1 MPSFLLSKLKQAQPS
16 MRRRLFLY
24 MGALAALLL
33 AVLLVALLLLGQ
45 LKSPR
50 AETEKALTFQMGA
63 FRSDMAS
70 LWRNVSVMGI
80 HLSQDMTAII
90 EEQTSDFSSLNGDV
104 AAVGDLQEAMLEPL
118 CQYVRQTDCS
128 GAFIML
134 GASLS
139 SDPAVDSHAGLYVQ
153 RSNAEHTTSDLLLY
167 RGMADI
173 GRQHRVMPHRKW
185 AQEFCPA
192 DFPGLADQLE
202 AASAPIERACRTTEL
217 LTLPGTTE
225 QAILLTVPMIGADGT
240 VYGLC
245 GFSVNQ
251 TYFLAHHAQPTGIG
265 SLACVLSD
273 SAEGLDVQRGLLTYP
288 TGDFCFVPDELLEK
302 RSLRGG
308 LSAFVGTEL
317 SFVGIS
323 EPFTVAAGDEASPD
337 LTVLI
342 PKSDYDRALLK
353 SRLEAAGVLM
363 LLLFF
368 AVSCCLFYT
377 RRYLR
382 PILEDIDHVTVA
394 GGEKG
399 KPIFEELLPI
409 SEKMRSHE
417 EAVTA
422 LKAERQDAQDRAE
435 QLLGEKLGLEEQ
447 VEGMQGQL
455 DDSLAEI
462 RRLAHLGK
470 KELKPAD
477 YDKFL
482 KGYAKLSAKELE
494 ICEAL
499 VSGLSTRQCAEQIGC
514 ASSIVD
520 TYRKRVYEKAGI
532 HRVRQ
537 LQLCVALMRVEQ
549 QEQTITGGKWE
560 VPYRSISLSRRW
572 VWACSCWRRA
582 VSTVDFTWYSFIRS
596 SRMGLYLS

>member
-24 MGALAALLL
+24 MGALAVLLL
-33 AVLLVALLLLGQ
+33 AALFVALLLLGQ

-63 FRSDMAS
+63 FRSDMSS

-80 HLSQDMTAII
+80 HLSEDMTAII

-104 AAVGDLQEAMLEPL
+104 DAVGALQEAMLEPL

-128 GAFIML
+128 GAFILL

-139 SDPAVDSHAGLYVQ
+139 SDPAVDSKAGLYVQ
-153 RSNAEHTTSDLLLY
+153 RGNAEHTTGDLLLY

-173 GRQHRVMPHRKW
+173 GRRHKVMPHRKW
-185 AQEFCPA
+185 AQEF
-192 DFPGLADQLE
+192 DLSSFPGFAEHLE
-202 AASAPIERACRTTEL
+202 KASAPIEHSCRTTEFI
-217 LTLPGTTE
+217 TLPGTTE

-251 TYFLAHHAQPTGIG
+251 TYFLAHHTQPTGIG

-308 LSAFVGTEL
+308 LTAFVGSEL

-323 EPFTVAAGDEASPD
+323 EPFTVAVGDEAPHD

-342 PKSDYDRALLK
+342 SKAAYDRAMLK
-353 SRLEAAGVLM
+353 SVIEIAALLM

-382 PILEDIDHVTVA
+382 PILRDIERLKDES
-394 GGEKG
+394 GGTQMT
-399 KPIFEELLPI
+399 FDELQPVSARL
-409 SEKMRSHE
+409 RSHE
-417 EAVTA
+417 QTITVLET
-422 LKAERQDAQDRAE
+422 
-435 QLLGEKLGLEEQ
+435 EKLGLQGQ
-447 VEGMQGQL
+447 VEHMQSQVVDTQEQL

-462 RRLAHLGK
+462 RRLAYLGK
-470 KELKPAD
+470 KELDPAD
-477 YDKFL
+477 YQKFL
-482 KGYAKLSAKELE
+482 EGYAKLSSKELE
-494 ICEAL
+494 ICAAL
-499 VSGLSTRQCAEQIGC
+499 AKGLSARQCAEQTGNALSTI
-514 ASSIVD
+514 D
-520 TYRKRVYEKAGI
+520 TYRKRIYGKTNI

-537 LQLCVALMRVEQ
+537 LRLCYALMQLEQ
-549 QEQTITGGKWE
+549 AEQDK
-560 VPYRSISLSRRW
+560 
-572 VWACSCWRRA
+572 
-582 VSTVDFTWYSFIRS
+582 
-596 SRMGLYLS
+596 

>member
-1 MPSFLLSKLKQAQPS
+1 MPMPSFLLSKLKQAQPS

-24 MGALAALLL
+24 MGALAVLLL
-33 AVLLVALLLLGQ
+33 AALFVALLLLGQ
-45 LKSPR
+45 LKSPQ
-50 AETEKALTFQMGA
+50 AETEKALSFQMGA
-63 FRSDMAS
+63 FRSDMSS

-80 HLSQDMTAII
+80 HLSEDMTAII

-104 AAVGDLQEAMLEPL
+104 DAVGALQEAMLEPL

-128 GAFIML
+128 GAFILL

-139 SDPAVDSHAGLYVQ
+139 SDPAVDSKAGLYVQ
-153 RSNAEHTTSDLLLY
+153 RGNAEHTTGDLLLY

-173 GRQHRVMPHRKW
+173 GRRHKVMPHRKW
-185 AQEFCPA
+185 AQEF
-192 DFPGLADQLE
+192 DLSSFPGFAEHLE
-202 AASAPIERACRTTEL
+202 KASAPIERSCRTTEFI
-217 LTLPGTTE
+217 TLPGTTE

-251 TYFLAHHAQPTGIG
+251 TYFSAHHAQPSAVS

-273 SAEGLDVQRGLLTYP
+273 SAEGLDIQKGLLTYP
-288 TGDFCFVPDELLEK
+288 AGGFCFVPDQLLAEK
-302 RSLRGG
+302 SLRGG

-323 EPFTVAAGDEASPD
+323 EPFTVAAGDEAPHD

-377 RRYLR
+377 RHYLR
-382 PILEDIDHVTVA
+382 PILRDIERLKDES
-394 GGEKG
+394 GGTQMT
-399 KPIFEELLPI
+399 FDELQPVSARL
-409 SEKMRSHE
+409 RSHE
-417 EAVTA
+417 QTITVLET
-422 LKAERQDAQDRAE
+422 
-435 QLLGEKLGLEEQ
+435 EKLDLQGQ
-447 VEGMQGQL
+447 VEHMQSQVVDTQEQL

-462 RRLAHLGK
+462 RRLAYLGK
-470 KELKPAD
+470 KELDPAD
-477 YDKFL
+477 YQKFL
-482 KGYAKLSAKELE
+482 EGYAKLSSKELE
-494 ICEAL
+494 ICAAL
-499 VSGLSTRQCAEQIGC
+499 AKGLSARQCAEQTGNALSTI
-514 ASSIVD
+514 D
-520 TYRKRVYEKAGI
+520 TYRKRVYGKTNI

-537 LQLCVALMRVEQ
+537 LRLCYALMQLEQ
-549 QEQTITGGKWE
+549 AEQDK
-560 VPYRSISLSRRW
+560 
-572 VWACSCWRRA
+572 
-582 VSTVDFTWYSFIRS
+582 
-596 SRMGLYLS
+596 

>member
-1 MPSFLLSKLKQAQPS
+1 MPEFLLSKLKRAKPS
-16 MRRRLFLY
+16 MRRRLLLY

-33 AVLLVALLLLGQ
+33 FSLFAVLLLLGQ

-50 AETEKALTFQMGA
+50 EEMKKSLTFQMEA
-63 FRSDMAS
+63 FRSDVTS
-70 LWRNVSVMGI
+70 LWRNVSVMGV
-80 HLSQDMTAII
+80 HLSEDMTALI
-90 EEQTSDFSSLNGDV
+90 EERVKDFDALSGNADALEQ
-104 AAVGDLQEAMLEPL
+104 LEASMLGPL
-118 CQYVRQTDCS
+118 CQYVQQADCS
-128 GAFIML
+128 GGFVL
-134 GASLS
+134 LSVSLNP
-139 SDPAVDSHAGLYVQ
+139 DAAADSFSGLYVQ

-225 QAILLTVPMIGADGT
+225 QAILLSVPMVGADGR

-251 TYFLAHHAQPTGIG
+251 TYFSAHHAQPSAVS

-273 SAEGLDVQRGLLTYP
+273 AVEGLDIQKGLLTYP
-288 TGDFCFVPDELLEK
+288 AGGFCFVPDELLAEK
-302 RSLRGG
+302 SLRGG

-323 EPFTVAAGDEASPD
+323 EPFTVAAGDEAPHD

-382 PILEDIDHVTVA
+382 PILRDIERLKDES
-394 GGEKG
+394 GGTQMT
-399 KPIFEELLPI
+399 FDELQPVSARL
-409 SEKMRSHE
+409 RSHE
-417 EAVTA
+417 QTITVLET
-422 LKAERQDAQDRAE
+422 
-435 QLLGEKLGLEEQ
+435 EKLDLQGQ
-447 VEGMQGQL
+447 VEHMQSQVVDTQEQL

-462 RRLAHLGK
+462 RRLAYLGK
-470 KELKPAD
+470 KELDPAD
-477 YDKFL
+477 YQKFL
-482 KGYAKLSAKELE
+482 EGYAKLSSKELE
-494 ICEAL
+494 ICAAL
-499 VSGLSTRQCAEQIGC
+499 AKGLSARQCAEQTGNALSTI
-514 ASSIVD
+514 D
-520 TYRKRVYEKAGI
+520 TYRKRVYGKTNI

-537 LQLCVALMRVEQ
+537 LRLCYALMQLEQ
-549 QEQTITGGKWE
+549 AEQDK
-560 VPYRSISLSRRW
+560 
-572 VWACSCWRRA
+572 
-582 VSTVDFTWYSFIRS
+582 
-596 SRMGLYLS
+596 

>member
-1 MPSFLLSKLKQAQPS
+1 
-16 MRRRLFLY
+16 MRRRLLLY

-33 AVLLVALLLLGQ
+33 FSLFAVLLLLGQ

-50 AETEKALTFQMGA
+50 EEMKKSLTFQMEA
-63 FRSDMAS
+63 FRSDVTS
-70 LWRNVSVMGI
+70 LWRNVSVMGV
-80 HLSQDMTAII
+80 HLSEDMTALI
-90 EEQTSDFSSLNGDV
+90 EERVKDFDALSGSADALEQ
-104 AAVGDLQEAMLEPL
+104 LEASMLGPL
-118 CQYVRQTDCS
+118 CQYVQQADCS
-128 GAFIML
+128 GGFVL
-134 GASLS
+134 LSVSLNP
-139 SDPAVDSHAGLYVQ
+139 DAAADSFSGLYVQ

-225 QAILLTVPMIGADGT
+225 QAILLSGPMVGADGR

-251 TYFLAHHAQPTGIG
+251 TYFSAHHAQPSAVS

-273 SAEGLDVQRGLLTYP
+273 AAEGLDVQRGLLTYP

-308 LSAFVGTEL
+308 LTAFVGSEL

-323 EPFTVAAGDEASPD
+323 EPFTVAVGDEAPHD

-382 PILEDIDHVTVA
+382 PILRDIERLKDES
-394 GGEKG
+394 GGAQMT
-399 KPIFEELLPI
+399 FDELQPVSARL
-409 SEKMRSHE
+409 RSHE
-417 EAVTA
+417 QTITVLET
-422 LKAERQDAQDRAE
+422 
-435 QLLGEKLGLEEQ
+435 EKLDLQGQ
-447 VEGMQGQL
+447 VEHMQSQVVDTQEQL

-462 RRLAHLGK
+462 RRLAYLGK
-470 KELKPAD
+470 KELDPAD
-477 YDKFL
+477 YQKFL
-482 KGYAKLSAKELE
+482 EGYAKLSSKELE
-494 ICEAL
+494 ICAAL
-499 VSGLSTRQCAEQIGC
+499 AKGLSARQCAEQTGNALSTI
-514 ASSIVD
+514 D
-520 TYRKRVYEKAGI
+520 TYRKRVYEKTNI

-537 LQLCVALMRVEQ
+537 LRLCYALMQLEQ
-549 QEQTITGGKWE
+549 AEQDK
-560 VPYRSISLSRRW
+560 
-572 VWACSCWRRA
+572 
-582 VSTVDFTWYSFIRS
+582 
-596 SRMGLYLS
+596 

>member
-1 MPSFLLSKLKQAQPS
+1 MPEFLLSKLKRAKPS
-16 MRRRLFLY
+16 MRRRLLLY

-33 AVLLVALLLLGQ
+33 FSLFAVLLLLGQ

-50 AETEKALTFQMGA
+50 EEMKKSLTFQMEA
-63 FRSDMAS
+63 FRSDVTS
-70 LWRNVSVMGI
+70 LWRNVSVMGV
-80 HLSQDMTAII
+80 HLSEDMTALI
-90 EEQTSDFSSLNGDV
+90 EERVKDFDALSGSADALEQ
-104 AAVGDLQEAMLEPL
+104 LEASMLGPL
-118 CQYVRQTDCS
+118 CQYVQQADCS
-128 GAFIML
+128 GGFVL
-134 GASLS
+134 LSVSLNP
-139 SDPAVDSHAGLYVQ
+139 DTAADSFSGLYVQ

-225 QAILLTVPMIGADGT
+225 QAILLSVPMVGADGR

-251 TYFLAHHAQPTGIG
+251 TYFSAHHAQPSAVS

-273 SAEGLDVQRGLLTYP
+273 AAEGLDIQKGLLTYP
-288 TGDFCFVPDELLEK
+288 AGGFCFVPDELLAEK
-302 RSLRGG
+302 SLRGG

-323 EPFTVAAGDEASPD
+323 EPFTVAAGDEAPHD

-382 PILEDIDHVTVA
+382 PILRDIERLKDES
-394 GGEKG
+394 GGTQMT
-399 KPIFEELLPI
+399 FDELQPVSARL
-409 SEKMRSHE
+409 RSHE
-417 EAVTA
+417 QTITVLET
-422 LKAERQDAQDRAE
+422 
-435 QLLGEKLGLEEQ
+435 EKLDLQGQ
-447 VEGMQGQL
+447 VEHMQSQVVDTQEQL

-462 RRLAHLGK
+462 RRLAYLGK
-470 KELKPAD
+470 KELDPAD
-477 YDKFL
+477 YQKFL
-482 KGYAKLSAKELE
+482 EGYAKLSSKELE
-494 ICEAL
+494 ICAAL
-499 VSGLSTRQCAEQIGC
+499 AKGLSARQCAEQTGSALSTI
-514 ASSIVD
+514 D
-520 TYRKRVYEKAGI
+520 TYRKRVYGKTNI

-537 LQLCVALMRVEQ
+537 LRLCYAAHAAGA
-549 QEQTITGGKWE
+549 GG
-560 VPYRSISLSRRW
+560 
-572 VWACSCWRRA
+572 A
-582 VSTVDFTWYSFIRS
+582 
-596 SRMGLYLS
+596 G

>member
-1 MPSFLLSKLKQAQPS
+1 MPEFLLSKLKRAKPS

-24 MGALAALLL
+24 MGALALLLL
-33 AVLLVALLLLGQ
+33 AVLFVALLLLGQ

-63 FRSDMAS
+63 FRSDVTS
-70 LWRNVSVMGI
+70 LWRNVSVMGV
-80 HLSQDMTAII
+80 HLSEDMTALI
-90 EEQTSDFSSLNGDV
+90 EERVKDFDALSGSADALEQ
-104 AAVGDLQEAMLEPL
+104 LEASMLGPL
-118 CQYVRQTDCS
+118 CQYVQQADCS
-128 GAFIML
+128 GGFVL
-134 GASLS
+134 LSVSLNP
-139 SDPAVDSHAGLYVQ
+139 DAAADSFSGLYVQ

-185 AQEFCPA
+185 AQEF
-192 DFPGLADQLE
+192 DLSSFPGFAEHLE
-202 AASAPIERACRTTEL
+202 KASAPIERSCRTTEFI
-217 LTLPGTTE
+217 TLPGTTE

-273 SAEGLDVQRGLLTYP
+273 SAKGLDVPRGLLTYP

-308 LSAFVGTEL
+308 LTAFVGSEL

-323 EPFTVAAGDEASPD
+323 EPFTVAVGDEAPHD

-342 PKSDYDRALLK
+342 SKAAYDRAMLESVIEIAALLT
-353 SRLEAAGVLM
+353 
-363 LLLFF
+363 LLVFS
-368 AVSCCLFYT
+368 AVGCCLFYT

-435 QLLGEKLGLEEQ
+435 QLLGENLGLQEQ

-514 ASSIVD
+514 ASSTVD
-520 TYRKRVYEKAGI
+520 TYRKRVYEKTGI

-537 LQLCVALMRVEQ
+537 LQLCVALMRMEQ
-549 QEQTITGGKWE
+549 QESETQKE
-560 VPYRSISLSRRW
+560 
-572 VWACSCWRRA
+572 
-582 VSTVDFTWYSFIRS
+582 
-596 SRMGLYLS
+596 

>member
-1 MPSFLLSKLKQAQPS
+1 MPEFLLSKLKRAKPS
-16 MRRRLFLY
+16 MRRRLLLY

-33 AVLLVALLLLGQ
+33 FSLFAVLLLLGQ

-50 AETEKALTFQMGA
+50 EEMKKSLTFQMEA
-63 FRSDMAS
+63 FRSDVTS
-70 LWRNVSVMGI
+70 LWRNVSVMGV
-80 HLSQDMTAII
+80 HLSEDMTALI
-90 EEQTSDFSSLNGDV
+90 EERVKDFDALSGSADALEQ
-104 AAVGDLQEAMLEPL
+104 LEASMLGPL
-118 CQYVRQTDCS
+118 CQYVQQADCS
-128 GAFIML
+128 GGFVL
-134 GASLS
+134 LSVSLNP
-139 SDPAVDSHAGLYVQ
+139 DAAADSFSGLYVQ

-225 QAILLTVPMIGADGT
+225 QAILLSVPMVGADGR

-251 TYFLAHHAQPTGIG
+251 TYFSAHHAQPSAVS

-273 SAEGLDVQRGLLTYP
+273 AAEGLDIQKGLLTYP
-288 TGDFCFVPDELLEK
+288 AGGFCFVPDELLAEK
-302 RSLRGG
+302 SLRGG

-323 EPFTVAAGDEASPD
+323 EPFTVAAGDEAPHD

-382 PILEDIDHVTVA
+382 PILRDIERLKDES
-394 GGEKG
+394 GGTQMT
-399 KPIFEELLPI
+399 FDELQPVSARL
-409 SEKMRSHE
+409 RSHE
-417 EAVTA
+417 QTITVLET
-422 LKAERQDAQDRAE
+422 
-435 QLLGEKLGLEEQ
+435 EKLDLQGQ
-447 VEGMQGQL
+447 VEHMQSQVVDTQEQL
-455 DDSLAEI
+455 DDSLAEL
-462 RRLAHLGK
+462 RRLAYLGK
-470 KELKPAD
+470 KELDPAD
-477 YDKFL
+477 YQKFL
-482 KGYAKLSAKELE
+482 EGYAKLSSKELE
-494 ICEAL
+494 ICAAL
-499 VSGLSTRQCAEQIGC
+499 AKGLSARQCAEQTGNALSTI
-514 ASSIVD
+514 D
-520 TYRKRVYEKAGI
+520 TYRKRVYGKTNI

-537 LQLCVALMRVEQ
+537 LRLCYALMQLEQ
-549 QEQTITGGKWE
+549 AEQDK
-560 VPYRSISLSRRW
+560 
-572 VWACSCWRRA
+572 
-582 VSTVDFTWYSFIRS
+582 
-596 SRMGLYLS
+596 

>member
-1 MPSFLLSKLKQAQPS
+1 MPDFLLSKLKRAKPS
-16 MRRRLFLY
+16 MRRRLLLY

-33 AVLLVALLLLGQ
+33 FSLFAVLLLLGQ

-50 AETEKALTFQMGA
+50 EEMKKTLTFQMEA
-63 FRSDMAS
+63 FRSDVTS
-70 LWRNVSVMGI
+70 LWRNVSVMGV
-80 HLSQDMTAII
+80 HLSEDMTALI
-90 EEQTSDFSSLNGDV
+90 EERVKDFDALSGSADALEQ
-104 AAVGDLQEAMLEPL
+104 LEASMLGPL
-118 CQYVRQTDCS
+118 CQYVQQADCS
-128 GAFIML
+128 GGFVL
-134 GASLS
+134 LSVSLNP
-139 SDPAVDSHAGLYVQ
+139 DAAADSFSGLYVQ

-225 QAILLTVPMIGADGT
+225 QAILLSVPMVGADGR

-251 TYFLAHHAQPTGIG
+251 TYFSAHHAQPSAVS

-273 SAEGLDVQRGLLTYP
+273 AAEGLDIQKGLLTYP
-288 TGDFCFVPDELLEK
+288 AGGFCFVPDELLAEK
-302 RSLRGG
+302 SLRGG

-323 EPFTVAAGDEASPD
+323 EPFTVAAGDEVPHD

-342 PKSDYDRALLK
+342 SKAAYDRAMLK
-353 SRLEAAGVLM
+353 SVIEIAA
-363 LLLFF
+363 LLTLLVFF
-368 AVSCCLFYT
+368 AVGCCLFYT

-399 KPIFEELLPI
+399 KPIFEDLLPI

-417 EAVTA
+417 ETVTA

-447 VEGMQGQL
+447 VGGMQGQL

-462 RRLAHLGK
+462 RRLAYLGK
-470 KELKPAD
+470 KELDPAD
-477 YDKFL
+477 YQKFL
-482 KGYAKLSAKELE
+482 EGYAKLSSKELE
-494 ICEAL
+494 ICAAL
-499 VSGLSTRQCAEQIGC
+499 AKGLSARQCAEQTGNALSTI
-514 ASSIVD
+514 D
-520 TYRKRVYEKAGI
+520 TYRKRVYGKTNI

-537 LQLCVALMRVEQ
+537 LRLCYALMQLEQ
-549 QEQTITGGKWE
+549 AEQDK
-560 VPYRSISLSRRW
+560 
-572 VWACSCWRRA
+572 
-582 VSTVDFTWYSFIRS
+582 
-596 SRMGLYLS
+596 

>member
-1 MPSFLLSKLKQAQPS
+1 MPEFLLSKLKRAKPS
-16 MRRRLFLY
+16 MRRRLLLY

-33 AVLLVALLLLGQ
+33 FSLFAVLLLLGQ

-50 AETEKALTFQMGA
+50 EEMKKSLTFQMEA
-63 FRSDMAS
+63 FRSDVTS
-70 LWRNVSVMGI
+70 LWRNVSVMGV
-80 HLSQDMTAII
+80 HLSEDMTALI
-90 EEQTSDFSSLNGDV
+90 EERVKDFDALSGSADALEQ
-104 AAVGDLQEAMLEPL
+104 LEASMLGPL
-118 CQYVRQTDCS
+118 CQYVQQADCS
-128 GAFIML
+128 GGFVL
-134 GASLS
+134 LSVSLNP
-139 SDPAVDSHAGLYVQ
+139 DAAADSFSGLYVQ

-225 QAILLTVPMIGADGT
+225 QAILLSVPMVGADGR

-251 TYFLAHHAQPTGIG
+251 TYFSAHHAQPSAVS

-273 SAEGLDVQRGLLTYP
+273 AAEGLDIQKGLLTYP
-288 TGDFCFVPDELLEK
+288 AGGFCFVPDELLAEK
-302 RSLRGG
+302 SLRGG

-323 EPFTVAAGDEASPD
+323 EPFTVAAGDEAPHD

-382 PILEDIDHVTVA
+382 PILRDIERLKDES
-394 GGEKG
+394 GGTQMT
-399 KPIFEELLPI
+399 FDELQPVSARL
-409 SEKMRSHE
+409 RSHE
-417 EAVTA
+417 QTITVLET
-422 LKAERQDAQDRAE
+422 
-435 QLLGEKLGLEEQ
+435 EKLDLQGQ
-447 VEGMQGQL
+447 VEHMQSQVVDTQEQL

-462 RRLAHLGK
+462 RRLAYLGK
-470 KELKPAD
+470 KELDPAD
-477 YDKFL
+477 YQKFL
-482 KGYAKLSAKELE
+482 EGYAKLSSKELE
-494 ICEAL
+494 ICAAL
-499 VSGLSTRQCAEQIGC
+499 TKGLSARQCAEQTGNALSTI
-514 ASSIVD
+514 D
-520 TYRKRVYEKAGI
+520 TYRKRVYGKTNI

-537 LQLCVALMRVEQ
+537 LRLCYALMQLEQ
-549 QEQTITGGKWE
+549 AEQDK
-560 VPYRSISLSRRW
+560 
-572 VWACSCWRRA
+572 
-582 VSTVDFTWYSFIRS
+582 
-596 SRMGLYLS
+596 

>member
-1 MPSFLLSKLKQAQPS
+1 MPEFLLSKLKRAKPS
-16 MRRRLFLY
+16 MRRRLLLY

-33 AVLLVALLLLGQ
+33 FSLFAVLLLLGQ

-50 AETEKALTFQMGA
+50 EEMKKSLTFQMEA
-63 FRSDMAS
+63 FRSDVTS
-70 LWRNVSVMGI
+70 LWRNVSVMGV
-80 HLSQDMTAII
+80 HLSEDMTALI
-90 EEQTSDFSSLNGDV
+90 EERVKDFDALSGSADALEQ
-104 AAVGDLQEAMLEPL
+104 LEASMLGSL
-118 CQYVRQTDCS
+118 CQYVQQADCS
-128 GAFIML
+128 GGFVL
-134 GASLS
+134 LSVSLNP
-139 SDPAVDSHAGLYVQ
+139 DAAADSFSGLYVQ

-225 QAILLTVPMIGADGT
+225 QAILLSVPMVGADGR

-251 TYFLAHHAQPTGIG
+251 TYFSAHHAQPSAVS

-273 SAEGLDVQRGLLTYP
+273 AAEGLDIQKGLLTYP
-288 TGDFCFVPDELLEK
+288 AGGFCFVPDELLAEK
-302 RSLRGG
+302 SLRGG

-317 SFVGIS
+317 SFAGIS
-323 EPFTVAAGDEASPD
+323 EPFTVAAGDEAPHD

-353 SRLEAAGVLM
+353 SRLEAAGALM

-382 PILEDIDHVTVA
+382 PILRDIERLKDES
-394 GGEKG
+394 GGTQMT
-399 KPIFEELLPI
+399 FDELQPVSARL
-409 SEKMRSHE
+409 RSHE
-417 EAVTA
+417 QTITVLET
-422 LKAERQDAQDRAE
+422 
-435 QLLGEKLGLEEQ
+435 EKLDLQGQ
-447 VEGMQGQL
+447 VEHMQSQVVDTQEQL
-455 DDSLAEI
+455 DDSRAEI
-462 RRLAHLGK
+462 RRLAYLGK
-470 KELKPAD
+470 KELDPAD
-477 YDKFL
+477 YQKFL
-482 KGYAKLSAKELE
+482 EGYAKLSSKELE
-494 ICEAL
+494 ICAAL
-499 VSGLSTRQCAEQIGC
+499 AKGLSARQCAEQTGNALSTI
-514 ASSIVD
+514 D
-520 TYRKRVYEKAGI
+520 TYRKRVYGKMNI

-537 LQLCVALMRVEQ
+537 LRLCYALMQLEQ
-549 QEQTITGGKWE
+549 AEQDK
-560 VPYRSISLSRRW
+560 
-572 VWACSCWRRA
+572 
-582 VSTVDFTWYSFIRS
+582 
-596 SRMGLYLS
+596 

>member
-1 MPSFLLSKLKQAQPS
+1 MPEFLLSKLKRAKPS
-16 MRRRLFLY
+16 MRRRLLLY

-33 AVLLVALLLLGQ
+33 FSLFAVLLLLGQ

-50 AETEKALTFQMGA
+50 EEMKKSLTFQMEA
-63 FRSDMAS
+63 FRSDMTS
-70 LWRNVSVMGI
+70 LWRNVSVMGV
-80 HLSQDMTAII
+80 HLSEDMTALI
-90 EEQTSDFSSLNGDV
+90 EERVKDFDALSGSADALEQ
-104 AAVGDLQEAMLEPL
+104 LEASMLGSL
-118 CQYVRQTDCS
+118 CQYVQQADCS
-128 GAFIML
+128 GGFVL
-134 GASLS
+134 LSVSLNP
-139 SDPAVDSHAGLYVQ
+139 DAAADSFSGLYVQ

-225 QAILLTVPMIGADGT
+225 QAILLSVPMVGADGR

-251 TYFLAHHAQPTGIG
+251 TYFSAHHAQPSAVS

-273 SAEGLDVQRGLLTYP
+273 AAEGLDIQKGLLTYP
-288 TGDFCFVPDELLEK
+288 AGGFCFVPDELLAEK
-302 RSLRGG
+302 SLRGG

-323 EPFTVAAGDEASPD
+323 EPFTVAAGDEAPHD

-382 PILEDIDHVTVA
+382 PILRDIERLKDES
-394 GGEKG
+394 GGTQMT
-399 KPIFEELLPI
+399 FDELQPVSARL
-409 SEKMRSHE
+409 RSHE
-417 EAVTA
+417 QTITVLET
-422 LKAERQDAQDRAE
+422 
-435 QLLGEKLGLEEQ
+435 EKLDLQGQ
-447 VEGMQGQL
+447 VEHMQSQVVDTQEQL

-462 RRLAHLGK
+462 RRLAYLGK
-470 KELKPAD
+470 KELDPAD
-477 YDKFL
+477 YQKFL
-482 KGYAKLSAKELE
+482 EGYAKLSSKELE
-494 ICEAL
+494 ICAAL
-499 VSGLSTRQCAEQIGC
+499 AKGLSARQCAEQTGSALSTI
-514 ASSIVD
+514 D
-520 TYRKRVYEKAGI
+520 TYRKRVYGKTNI

-537 LQLCVALMRVEQ
+537 LRLCYALMQLEQ
-549 QEQTITGGKWE
+549 AEQDK
-560 VPYRSISLSRRW
+560 
-572 VWACSCWRRA
+572 
-582 VSTVDFTWYSFIRS
+582 
-596 SRMGLYLS
+596 

>member
-1 MPSFLLSKLKQAQPS
+1 MPEFLLSKLKRAKPS
-16 MRRRLFLY
+16 MRRRLLLY

-33 AVLLVALLLLGQ
+33 FSLFAVLLLLGQ

-50 AETEKALTFQMGA
+50 EEMKKSLTFQMEA
-63 FRSDMAS
+63 FRSDVTS
-70 LWRNVSVMGI
+70 LWRNVSVMGV
-80 HLSQDMTAII
+80 HLSEDMTVLI
-90 EEQTSDFSSLNGDV
+90 EERVKDFDALSGSADALEQ
-104 AAVGDLQEAMLEPL
+104 LEASMLGSL
-118 CQYVRQTDCS
+118 CQYVQQADCS
-128 GAFIML
+128 GGFVL
-134 GASLS
+134 LSVSLNP
-139 SDPAVDSHAGLYVQ
+139 DAAADSFSGLYVQ

-225 QAILLTVPMIGADGT
+225 QAILLSVPMVGADGR

-251 TYFLAHHAQPTGIG
+251 TYFSAHHAQPSAVS

-273 SAEGLDVQRGLLTYP
+273 AAEGLDIQKGLLTYP
-288 TGDFCFVPDELLEK
+288 AGGFCFVPDELLAEK
-302 RSLRGG
+302 SLRGG

-323 EPFTVAAGDEASPD
+323 EPFTVAAGDEAPHD

-382 PILEDIDHVTVA
+382 PILRDIERLKDES
-394 GGEKG
+394 GGAQMT
-399 KPIFEELLPI
+399 FDELQPVSARL
-409 SEKMRSHE
+409 RSHE
-417 EAVTA
+417 QTITVLET
-422 LKAERQDAQDRAE
+422 
-435 QLLGEKLGLEEQ
+435 EKLDLQGQ
-447 VEGMQGQL
+447 VEHMQSQVVDTQEQL

-462 RRLAHLGK
+462 RRLAYLGK
-470 KELKPAD
+470 KELDPAD
-477 YDKFL
+477 YQKFL
-482 KGYAKLSAKELE
+482 EGYAKLSSKELE
-494 ICEAL
+494 ICAAL
-499 VSGLSTRQCAEQIGC
+499 AKGLSARQCAEQTGNALSTI
-514 ASSIVD
+514 D
-520 TYRKRVYEKAGI
+520 TYRKRVYGKTGI

-537 LQLCVALMRVEQ
+537 LQLCVALMQLEQ
-549 QEQTITGGKWE
+549 AEQGK
-560 VPYRSISLSRRW
+560 
-572 VWACSCWRRA
+572 
-582 VSTVDFTWYSFIRS
+582 
-596 SRMGLYLS
+596 

>member
-1 MPSFLLSKLKQAQPS
+1 MPEFLLSKLKRAKPS
-16 MRRRLFLY
+16 MRRRLLLY

-33 AVLLVALLLLGQ
+33 FSLFAVLLLLGQ

-50 AETEKALTFQMGA
+50 EEMKKSLTFQMDA
-63 FRSDMAS
+63 FRSDVTS
-70 LWRNVSVMGI
+70 LGRNVSVMGV
-80 HLSQDMTAII
+80 HLSEDMTALI
-90 EEQTSDFSSLNGDV
+90 EERVKDFDALSGSADALEQ
-104 AAVGDLQEAMLEPL
+104 LEASMLGPL
-118 CQYVRQTDCS
+118 CQYVQQADCS
-128 GAFIML
+128 GGFVL
-134 GASLS
+134 LSVSLN
-139 SDPAVDSHAGLYVQ
+139 PNAEADSFSGLYVQ

-225 QAILLTVPMIGADGT
+225 QAILLSVPMVGADGR

-251 TYFLAHHAQPTGIG
+251 TYFSAHHAQPSAVS

-273 SAEGLDVQRGLLTYP
+273 AAEGLDIQKGLLTYP
-288 TGDFCFVPDELLEK
+288 AGGFCFVPDELLAEK
-302 RSLRGG
+302 SLRGG

-323 EPFTVAAGDEASPD
+323 EPFTVAAGDEAPHD

-382 PILEDIDHVTVA
+382 PILRDIERLKDES
-394 GGEKG
+394 GGTQMT
-399 KPIFEELLPI
+399 FDELQPVSARL
-409 SEKMRSHE
+409 RSHE
-417 EAVTA
+417 QTITVLET
-422 LKAERQDAQDRAE
+422 
-435 QLLGEKLGLEEQ
+435 EKLDLQGQ
-447 VEGMQGQL
+447 VDHMQSQVVDTQEQL

-462 RRLAHLGK
+462 RRLAYLGK
-470 KELKPAD
+470 KELDPAD
-477 YDKFL
+477 YQKFL
-482 KGYAKLSAKELE
+482 EGYAKLSSKELE
-494 ICEAL
+494 ICAAL
-499 VSGLSTRQCAEQIGC
+499 AKGLSARQCAEQTSNALSTI
-514 ASSIVD
+514 D
-520 TYRKRVYEKAGI
+520 TYRKRVYGKTNI

-537 LQLCVALMRVEQ
+537 LRLCYALMQLEQ
-549 QEQTITGGKWE
+549 AEQDK
-560 VPYRSISLSRRW
+560 
-572 VWACSCWRRA
+572 
-582 VSTVDFTWYSFIRS
+582 
-596 SRMGLYLS
+596 

>member
-1 MPSFLLSKLKQAQPS
+1 MPEFLLSKLKRAKPS
-16 MRRRLFLY
+16 MRRRLLLY

-33 AVLLVALLLLGQ
+33 FSLFAVLLLLGQ

-50 AETEKALTFQMGA
+50 EEMKKSLTFQMEA
-63 FRSDMAS
+63 FRSDVTS
-70 LWRNVSVMGI
+70 LWRNVSVMGV
-80 HLSQDMTAII
+80 HLSEDMTALI
-90 EEQTSDFSSLNGDV
+90 EERVKDFDALSGSADALEQ
-104 AAVGDLQEAMLEPL
+104 LEASMLGPL
-118 CQYVRQTDCS
+118 CQHVQQADCS
-128 GAFIML
+128 GGFVL
-134 GASLS
+134 LSVSLNP
-139 SDPAVDSHAGLYVQ
+139 DAAADSFSGLYVQ

-167 RGMADI
+167 RGMTDI

-225 QAILLTVPMIGADGT
+225 QAILLSGPMVGADGR

-251 TYFLAHHAQPTGIG
+251 TYFSAHHAQPSAVS

-273 SAEGLDVQRGLLTYP
+273 AAEGLDVQRGLLTYP

-308 LSAFVGTEL
+308 LTAFVGSEL

-323 EPFTVAAGDEASPD
+323 EPFTVAVGDEAPHD

-342 PKSDYDRALLK
+342 SKAAYDRAMLK
-353 SRLEAAGVLM
+353 SVMEDAGVLM

-382 PILEDIDHVTVA
+382 PILRDIERLKDES
-394 GGEKG
+394 GGAQMT
-399 KPIFEELLPI
+399 FDELQPVSARL
-409 SEKMRSHE
+409 RSHE
-417 EAVTA
+417 QTITVLET
-422 LKAERQDAQDRAE
+422 
-435 QLLGEKLGLEEQ
+435 EKLDLQGQ
-447 VEGMQGQL
+447 VEHMQSQVVDTQEQL

-462 RRLAHLGK
+462 RRLAYLGK
-470 KELKPAD
+470 KELDPAD
-477 YDKFL
+477 YQKFL
-482 KGYAKLSAKELE
+482 EGYAKLSSKELE
-494 ICEAL
+494 ICAAL
-499 VSGLSTRQCAEQIGC
+499 AKGLSARQCAEQTGNALSTI
-514 ASSIVD
+514 D
-520 TYRKRVYEKAGI
+520 TYRKRVYEKTNI

-537 LQLCVALMRVEQ
+537 LRLCYALMQLEQ
-549 QEQTITGGKWE
+549 AEQDK
-560 VPYRSISLSRRW
+560 
-572 VWACSCWRRA
+572 
-582 VSTVDFTWYSFIRS
+582 
-596 SRMGLYLS
+596 

>member
-1 MPSFLLSKLKQAQPS
+1 MQVSSYLKNARRS
-16 MRRRLFLY
+16 MRHKLIGY
-24 MGALAALLL
+24 MIVL
-33 AVLLVALLLLGQ
+33 AVLLVAALYAGLTLFGRLS
-45 LKSPR
+45 SPK
-50 AETEKALTFQMGA
+50 AEIKKTLDLQMEVFQN
-63 FRSDMAS
+63 DMES
-70 LWRNVSVMGI
+70 LWHNVSVMSI
-80 HLSQDMTAII
+80 LLSEDMTALLEDTLVQQGLSF
-90 EEQTSDFSSLNGDV
+90 EELDGNVEATK
-104 AAVGDLQEAMLEPL
+104 AVEDAMLEPL
-118 CQYVRQTDCS
+118 SQYVRQADCS
-128 GAFIML
+128 GGFVVL
-134 GASLS
+134 ES
-139 SDPAVDSHAGLYVQ
+139 SMSDGDTADARSGLYVQ
-153 RSNAEHTTSDLLLY
+153 RANAGRVTNNLLLF
-167 RGMADI
+167 RGIASV
-173 GRQHRVMPHRKW
+173 GKAHNVMPHRKW
-185 AQEFCPA
+185 AQEF
-192 DFPGLADQLE
+192 DLSSFPGFAEHLE
-202 AASAPIERACRTTEL
+202 KASAPIERSCRTTEFI
-217 LTLPGTTE
+217 TLPGTTE

-251 TYFLAHHAQPTGIG
+251 TYFLAHHTQPTGIG

-308 LSAFVGTEL
+308 LTAFVGSEL

-323 EPFTVAAGDEASPD
+323 EPFTVAVGDEAPHD

-342 PKSDYDRALLK
+342 SKAAYDRAMLK
-353 SRLEAAGVLM
+353 SVIEIAA
-363 LLLFF
+363 LLTLLVFF
-368 AVSCCLFYT
+368 AVGCCLFYT

-417 EAVTA
+417 EAVTV
-422 LKAERQDAQDRAE
+422 LTAERQDAQDRAE
-435 QLLGEKLGLEEQ
+435 QLLGENLGLQEQ

-477 YDKFL
+477 YEKFL
-482 KGYAKLSAKELE
+482 KGYAKLSTKELE

-514 ASSIVD
+514 ASSTVD
-520 TYRKRVYEKAGI
+520 TYRKRVYEKTGI

-537 LQLCVALMRVEQ
+537 LQLCVALMRMEQ
-549 QEQTITGGKWE
+549 QESETQKE
-560 VPYRSISLSRRW
+560 S
-572 VWACSCWRRA
+572 
-582 VSTVDFTWYSFIRS
+582 
-596 SRMGLYLS
+596 

>member
-50 AETEKALTFQMGA
+50 AETEKALSFQMGA
-63 FRSDMAS
+63 FRSDMSS

-80 HLSQDMTAII
+80 HLSEDMTALI
-90 EEQTSDFSSLNGDV
+90 EEQTSDFSSLNGDA
-104 AAVGDLQEAMLEPL
+104 AAVGALQEAMLEPL

-128 GAFIML
+128 GAFILL

-153 RSNAEHTTSDLLLY
+153 RGNAERTTGDLLLY

-173 GRQHRVMPHRKW
+173 GRRHKVMPHRKW
-185 AQEFCPA
+185 AQEF
-192 DFPGLADQLE
+192 DLSSFPGFAEHLE
-202 AASAPIERACRTTEL
+202 KASAPIERSCRTTEFI
-217 LTLPGTTE
+217 TLPGTTE

-302 RSLRGG
+302 KSLRGG
-308 LSAFVGTEL
+308 LTAFVGSEL

-323 EPFTVAAGDEASPD
+323 EPFTVAVGDEAPHD

-342 PKSDYDRALLK
+342 SKSAYDRAMLK
-353 SRLEAAGVLM
+353 SVIEIAA
-363 LLLFF
+363 LLTLLVFF
-368 AVSCCLFYT
+368 AVGCCLFYT
-377 RRYLR
+377 RRYFR

-435 QLLGEKLGLEEQ
+435 QLLGENLGLQEQ

-482 KGYAKLSAKELE
+482 KGYAKLSTKELE

-514 ASSIVD
+514 ASSTVD
-520 TYRKRVYEKAGI
+520 TYRKRVYEKTGI

-537 LQLCVALMRVEQ
+537 LQLCVALMRMEQ
-549 QEQTITGGKWE
+549 QESETQKE
-560 VPYRSISLSRRW
+560 S
-572 VWACSCWRRA
+572 
-582 VSTVDFTWYSFIRS
+582 
-596 SRMGLYLS
+596 

>member
-1 MPSFLLSKLKQAQPS
+1 MPEFLLSKLKRAKPS
-16 MRRRLFLY
+16 MRRRLLLY

-33 AVLLVALLLLGQ
+33 FSLFAVLLLLGQ

-50 AETEKALTFQMGA
+50 EEMKKSLTFQMEA
-63 FRSDMAS
+63 FRSDVTS
-70 LWRNVSVMGI
+70 LWRNVSVMGV
-80 HLSQDMTAII
+80 HLLEDMTALI
-90 EEQTSDFSSLNGDV
+90 EERVKDFDALSGSADALEQ
-104 AAVGDLQEAMLEPL
+104 LEASMLGPL
-118 CQYVRQTDCS
+118 CQYVQQADCS
-128 GAFIML
+128 GGFVL
-134 GASLS
+134 LSVSLNP
-139 SDPAVDSHAGLYVQ
+139 DAAADSFSGLYVQ

-225 QAILLTVPMIGADGT
+225 QAILLSVPMVGADGR

-251 TYFLAHHAQPTGIG
+251 TYFSAHHAQPSAVS

-273 SAEGLDVQRGLLTYP
+273 AAEGLDIQKGLLTYP
-288 TGDFCFVPDELLEK
+288 AGGFCFVPDELLAEK
-302 RSLRGG
+302 SLRGG

-323 EPFTVAAGDEASPD
+323 EPFTVAAGDEAPHD

-353 SRLEAAGVLM
+353 SRLEATGVLM

-382 PILEDIDHVTVA
+382 PILRDIERLKDES
-394 GGEKG
+394 GGTQMT
-399 KPIFEELLPI
+399 FDELQPVSARL
-409 SEKMRSHE
+409 RSHE
-417 EAVTA
+417 QTITVLET
-422 LKAERQDAQDRAE
+422 
-435 QLLGEKLGLEEQ
+435 EKLDLQGQ
-447 VEGMQGQL
+447 VEHMQSQVVDTQEQL

-462 RRLAHLGK
+462 RRLAYLGK
-470 KELKPAD
+470 KELDPAD
-477 YDKFL
+477 YQKFL
-482 KGYAKLSAKELE
+482 EGYAKLSSKELE
-494 ICEAL
+494 ICAAL
-499 VSGLSTRQCAEQIGC
+499 AKGLSARQCAEQTGNALSTI
-514 ASSIVD
+514 D
-520 TYRKRVYEKAGI
+520 TYRKRVYGKTNI

-537 LQLCVALMRVEQ
+537 LRLCYALMQLEQ
-549 QEQTITGGKWE
+549 AEQDK
-560 VPYRSISLSRRW
+560 
-572 VWACSCWRRA
+572 
-582 VSTVDFTWYSFIRS
+582 
-596 SRMGLYLS
+596 

>member
-104 AAVGDLQEAMLEPL
+104 AAVGDLQETMLEPL

-382 PILEDIDHVTVA
+382 PILRDIERLKDES
-394 GGEKG
+394 GGTQMT
-399 KPIFEELLPI
+399 FDELQPVSARL
-409 SEKMRSHE
+409 RSHE
-417 EAVTA
+417 QTITVLET
-422 LKAERQDAQDRAE
+422 
-435 QLLGEKLGLEEQ
+435 EKLDLQGQ
-447 VEGMQGQL
+447 VEHMQSQVVDTQEQL

-462 RRLAHLGK
+462 RRLAYLGK
-470 KELKPAD
+470 KDLDPAD
-477 YDKFL
+477 YQKFL
-482 KGYAKLSAKELE
+482 EGYAKLSSKELE
-494 ICEAL
+494 ICAAL
-499 VSGLSTRQCAEQIGC
+499 AKGLSARQCAEQTGNALSTI
-514 ASSIVD
+514 D
-520 TYRKRVYEKAGI
+520 TYRKRVYGKTNI

-537 LQLCVALMRVEQ
+537 LRLCYALMQLEQ
-549 QEQTITGGKWE
+549 AEQDK
-560 VPYRSISLSRRW
+560 
-572 VWACSCWRRA
+572 
-582 VSTVDFTWYSFIRS
+582 
-596 SRMGLYLS
+596 

>member
-1 MPSFLLSKLKQAQPS
+1 MPEFLLSKLKRAKPS
-16 MRRRLFLY
+16 MRRRLLLY

-33 AVLLVALLLLGQ
+33 FSLFAVLLLLGQ

-50 AETEKALTFQMGA
+50 EEMKKSLTFQMEA
-63 FRSDMAS
+63 FRSDVTS
-70 LWRNVSVMGI
+70 LWRNVSVMGV
-80 HLSQDMTAII
+80 HLSEDMTALI
-90 EEQTSDFSSLNGDV
+90 EERVKDFDALSGSADALEQ
-104 AAVGDLQEAMLEPL
+104 LEASMLGSL
-118 CQYVRQTDCS
+118 CQYVQQADCS
-128 GAFIML
+128 GGFVL
-134 GASLS
+134 LSVSLNP
-139 SDPAVDSHAGLYVQ
+139 DAAADSFSGLYVQ

-167 RGMADI
+167 RGMTDI

-225 QAILLTVPMIGADGT
+225 QAILLSVPMVGADGR

-251 TYFLAHHAQPTGIG
+251 TYFSAHHAQPSAVS

-273 SAEGLDVQRGLLTYP
+273 AAEGLDIQKGLLTYP
-288 TGDFCFVPDELLEK
+288 AGGFCFVPDELLAEK
-302 RSLRGG
+302 SLRGG

-323 EPFTVAAGDEASPD
+323 EPFTVAAGDEAPHD

-353 SRLEAAGVLM
+353 SRLEDAGVLM

-382 PILEDIDHVTVA
+382 PILRDIERLKDES
-394 GGEKG
+394 GGAQMT
-399 KPIFEELLPI
+399 FDELQPVSARL
-409 SEKMRSHE
+409 RSHE
-417 EAVTA
+417 QTITVLET
-422 LKAERQDAQDRAE
+422 
-435 QLLGEKLGLEEQ
+435 EKLDLQGQ
-447 VEGMQGQL
+447 VEHMQSQVVDTQEQL

-462 RRLAHLGK
+462 RRLAYLGK
-470 KELKPAD
+470 KELDPAD
-477 YDKFL
+477 YQKFL
-482 KGYAKLSAKELE
+482 EGYAKLSSKELE
-494 ICEAL
+494 ICAAL
-499 VSGLSTRQCAEQIGC
+499 AKGLSARQCAEQTGNALSTI
-514 ASSIVD
+514 D
-520 TYRKRVYEKAGI
+520 TYRKRVYEKTNI

-537 LQLCVALMRVEQ
+537 LRLCYALMQLEQ
-549 QEQTITGGKWE
+549 AEQDK
-560 VPYRSISLSRRW
+560 
-572 VWACSCWRRA
+572 
-582 VSTVDFTWYSFIRS
+582 
-596 SRMGLYLS
+596 

>member
-1 MPSFLLSKLKQAQPS
+1 MPEFLLSKLKRAKPS
-16 MRRRLFLY
+16 MRRRLLLY

-33 AVLLVALLLLGQ
+33 FSLFAVLLLLGQ

-50 AETEKALTFQMGA
+50 EEMKKSLTFQMEA
-63 FRSDMAS
+63 FRSDVTS
-70 LWRNVSVMGI
+70 LWRNVSVMGV
-80 HLSQDMTAII
+80 HLSEDMTALI
-90 EEQTSDFSSLNGDV
+90 EERVKDFDALSGSADALEQ
-104 AAVGDLQEAMLEPL
+104 LEASMLGPL
-118 CQYVRQTDCS
+118 CQHVQQADCS
-128 GAFIML
+128 GGFVL
-134 GASLS
+134 LSVSLNP
-139 SDPAVDSHAGLYVQ
+139 DAAADSFSGLYVQ

-382 PILEDIDHVTVA
+382 PILRDIERLKDES
-394 GGEKG
+394 GGAQMT
-399 KPIFEELLPI
+399 FDELQPVSARL
-409 SEKMRSHE
+409 RSHE
-417 EAVTA
+417 QTITVLET
-422 LKAERQDAQDRAE
+422 
-435 QLLGEKLGLEEQ
+435 EKLDLQGQ
-447 VEGMQGQL
+447 VEHMQSQVVDTQEQL

-462 RRLAHLGK
+462 RRLAYLGK
-470 KELKPAD
+470 KELDPAD
-477 YDKFL
+477 YQKFL
-482 KGYAKLSAKELE
+482 EGYAKLSSKELE
-494 ICEAL
+494 ICAAL
-499 VSGLSTRQCAEQIGC
+499 AKGLSARQCAEQTGNALSTI
-514 ASSIVD
+514 D
-520 TYRKRVYEKAGI
+520 TYRKRVCGKTNI

-537 LQLCVALMRVEQ
+537 LRLCYALMQLEQ
-549 QEQTITGGKWE
+549 AEQDK
-560 VPYRSISLSRRW
+560 
-572 VWACSCWRRA
+572 
-582 VSTVDFTWYSFIRS
+582 
-596 SRMGLYLS
+596 

>member
-1 MPSFLLSKLKQAQPS
+1 MPEFLLSKLKRAKPS
-16 MRRRLFLY
+16 MRRRLLLY

-33 AVLLVALLLLGQ
+33 FSLFAVLLLLGQ

-50 AETEKALTFQMGA
+50 EEMKKSLTFQMEA
-63 FRSDMAS
+63 FRSDVAS
-70 LWRNVSVMGI
+70 LWRNVSVMGV
-80 HLSQDMTAII
+80 HLSEDMTALI
-90 EEQTSDFSSLNGDV
+90 EERVKDFDALSGSADALEQ
-104 AAVGDLQEAMLEPL
+104 LEASMLGSL
-118 CQYVRQTDCS
+118 CQYVQQADCS
-128 GAFIML
+128 GGFVL
-134 GASLS
+134 LSVSLNP
-139 SDPAVDSHAGLYVQ
+139 DAAADSFSGLYVQ

-202 AASAPIERACRTTEL
+202 AASAPIERACRTTEFI
-217 LTLPGTTE
+217 TLPGTTE

-251 TYFLAHHAQPTGIG
+251 TYFSAHHAQPTGIG

-308 LSAFVGTEL
+308 LTAFVGSEL

-323 EPFTVAAGDEASPD
+323 EPFTVAVGDEAPHD

-342 PKSDYDRALLK
+342 SKAAYDRAMLK
-353 SRLEAAGVLM
+353 SVIEIAA
-363 LLLFF
+363 LLTLLVFF
-368 AVSCCLFYT
+368 AVGCCLFYT

-417 EAVTA
+417 EAVTV

-447 VEGMQGQL
+447 VEGMQEQL

-462 RRLAHLGK
+462 RRLAYLGK
-470 KELKPAD
+470 KELDPAD
-477 YDKFL
+477 YQKFL
-482 KGYAKLSAKELE
+482 EGYAKLSSKELE
-494 ICEAL
+494 ICAAL
-499 VSGLSTRQCAEQIGC
+499 AKGLSARQCAEQTGNALSTIG
-514 ASSIVD
+514 
-520 TYRKRVYEKAGI
+520 TYRKRVYGKTNI

-537 LQLCVALMRVEQ
+537 LRLCYALMQLEQ
-549 QEQTITGGKWE
+549 AEQDK
-560 VPYRSISLSRRW
+560 
-572 VWACSCWRRA
+572 
-582 VSTVDFTWYSFIRS
+582 
-596 SRMGLYLS
+596 

>member
-1 MPSFLLSKLKQAQPS
+1 MPEFLLSKLKRAKPS
-16 MRRRLFLY
+16 MRRRLLLY

-33 AVLLVALLLLGQ
+33 FSLFAVLLLLGQ

-50 AETEKALTFQMGA
+50 EEMKKSLTFQMDA
-63 FRSDMAS
+63 FRSDVTS
-70 LWRNVSVMGI
+70 LGRNVSVMGV
-80 HLSQDMTAII
+80 HLSEDMTALI
-90 EEQTSDFSSLNGDV
+90 EERVKDFDALSGSADALEQ
-104 AAVGDLQEAMLEPL
+104 LEASMLGSL
-118 CQYVRQTDCS
+118 CQYVQQADCS
-128 GAFIML
+128 GGFVL
-134 GASLS
+134 LSVSLNP
-139 SDPAVDSHAGLYVQ
+139 DAAADSFSGLYVQ

-202 AASAPIERACRTTEL
+202 AASAPIERACRTTEF

-225 QAILLTVPMIGADGT
+225 QAILLSVPMVGADGR

-251 TYFLAHHAQPTGIG
+251 TYFSAHHAQPSAVS

-273 SAEGLDVQRGLLTYP
+273 AAEGLDIQKGLLTYP
-288 TGDFCFVPDELLEK
+288 AGGFCFVPDELLAEK
-302 RSLRGG
+302 SLRGG

-323 EPFTVAAGDEASPD
+323 EPFTVAAGDEAPHD

-382 PILEDIDHVTVA
+382 PILRDIERLKDES
-394 GGEKG
+394 GGAQMT
-399 KPIFEELLPI
+399 FDELQPVSARL
-409 SEKMRSHE
+409 RSHE
-417 EAVTA
+417 QTITVLET
-422 LKAERQDAQDRAE
+422 
-435 QLLGEKLGLEEQ
+435 EKLDLQGQ
-447 VEGMQGQL
+447 VEHMQSQVVDTQEQL

-462 RRLAHLGK
+462 RRLAYLGK
-470 KELKPAD
+470 KELDPAD
-477 YDKFL
+477 YQKFL
-482 KGYAKLSAKELE
+482 EGYAKLSSKELE
-494 ICEAL
+494 ICAAL
-499 VSGLSTRQCAEQIGC
+499 AKGLSARQCAEQTGNALSTI
-514 ASSIVD
+514 D
-520 TYRKRVYEKAGI
+520 TYRKRVYGKTGI

-537 LQLCVALMRVEQ
+537 LQLCVALMQLEQ
-549 QEQTITGGKWE
+549 AEQGK
-560 VPYRSISLSRRW
+560 
-572 VWACSCWRRA
+572 
-582 VSTVDFTWYSFIRS
+582 
-596 SRMGLYLS
+596 

>member
-1 MPSFLLSKLKQAQPS
+1 MPEFLLSKLKRAKPS
-16 MRRRLFLY
+16 MRRRLLLY

-33 AVLLVALLLLGQ
+33 FSLFAVLLLLGQ

-50 AETEKALTFQMGA
+50 EEMKKSLTFQMEA
-63 FRSDMAS
+63 FRSDVTS
-70 LWRNVSVMGI
+70 LWRNVSVMGV
-80 HLSQDMTAII
+80 HLSEDMTALI
-90 EEQTSDFSSLNGDV
+90 EERVKDFDALSGSADALEQ
-104 AAVGDLQEAMLEPL
+104 LEASMLGSL
-118 CQYVRQTDCS
+118 CQYVQQADCS
-128 GAFIML
+128 GGFVL
-134 GASLS
+134 LSVSLN
-139 SDPAVDSHAGLYVQ
+139 PNAAADSFSGLYVQ

-202 AASAPIERACRTTEL
+202 AASAPIELSCRTTEFI
-217 LTLPGTTE
+217 TLPGTTE

-251 TYFLAHHAQPTGIG
+251 TYFLAHHTQPTGIG

-273 SAEGLDVQRGLLTYP
+273 AAEGLDIQKGLLTYP
-288 TGDFCFVPDELLEK
+288 AGGFCFVPDELLAEK
-302 RSLRGG
+302 SLRGG

-323 EPFTVAAGDEASPD
+323 EPFTVAAGDEAPHD

-382 PILEDIDHVTVA
+382 PILRDIERLKDES
-394 GGEKG
+394 GGTQMT
-399 KPIFEELLPI
+399 FDELQPVSARL
-409 SEKMRSHE
+409 RSHE
-417 EAVTA
+417 QTITVLET
-422 LKAERQDAQDRAE
+422 
-435 QLLGEKLGLEEQ
+435 EKLDLQGQ
-447 VEGMQGQL
+447 VDHMQSQVVDTQEQL

-462 RRLAHLGK
+462 RRLAYLGK
-470 KELKPAD
+470 KELDPAD
-477 YDKFL
+477 YQKFL
-482 KGYAKLSAKELE
+482 EGYAKLSSKELE
-494 ICEAL
+494 ICAAL
-499 VSGLSTRQCAEQIGC
+499 AKGLSARQCAEQTSNALSTI
-514 ASSIVD
+514 D
-520 TYRKRVYEKAGI
+520 TYRKRVYGKTNI

-537 LQLCVALMRVEQ
+537 LRLCYALMQLEQ
-549 QEQTITGGKWE
+549 AEQDK
-560 VPYRSISLSRRW
+560 
-572 VWACSCWRRA
+572 
-582 VSTVDFTWYSFIRS
+582 
-596 SRMGLYLS
+596 

>member
-1 MPSFLLSKLKQAQPS
+1 MPEFLLSKLKRAKPS
-16 MRRRLFLY
+16 MRRRLLLY

-33 AVLLVALLLLGQ
+33 FSLFAVLLLLGQ

-50 AETEKALTFQMGA
+50 EEMKKSLIFQMEA
-63 FRSDMAS
+63 FRSDVTS
-70 LWRNVSVMGI
+70 LWRNVSVMGV
-80 HLSQDMTAII
+80 HLSEDMTALI
-90 EEQTSDFSSLNGDV
+90 EERVKDFDALSGSADALEQ
-104 AAVGDLQEAMLEPL
+104 LEASMLGPL
-118 CQYVRQTDCS
+118 CQYVQQADCS
-128 GAFIML
+128 GGFVL
-134 GASLS
+134 LSVSLNP
-139 SDPAVDSHAGLYVQ
+139 DAAADSFSGLYVQ

-225 QAILLTVPMIGADGT
+225 QAILLSVPMVGADGR

-251 TYFLAHHAQPTGIG
+251 TYFSAHHAQPSAVS

-273 SAEGLDVQRGLLTYP
+273 AAEGLDIQKGLLTYP
-288 TGDFCFVPDELLEK
+288 AGGFCFVPDELLAEK
-302 RSLRGG
+302 SLRGG

-323 EPFTVAAGDEASPD
+323 EPFTVAAGDEAPHD

-382 PILEDIDHVTVA
+382 PILRDIERLKDES
-394 GGEKG
+394 GGTQMT
-399 KPIFEELLPI
+399 FDELQPVSARL
-409 SEKMRSHE
+409 RSHE
-417 EAVTA
+417 QTITVLET
-422 LKAERQDAQDRAE
+422 
-435 QLLGEKLGLEEQ
+435 EKLDLQGQ
-447 VEGMQGQL
+447 VEHMQSQVVDTQEQL

-462 RRLAHLGK
+462 RRLAYLGK
-470 KELKPAD
+470 KELDPAD
-477 YDKFL
+477 YQKFL
-482 KGYAKLSAKELE
+482 EGYAKLSSKELE
-494 ICEAL
+494 ICAAL
-499 VSGLSTRQCAEQIGC
+499 AKGLSARQCAEQTGNALSTI
-514 ASSIVD
+514 D
-520 TYRKRVYEKAGI
+520 TYRKRVYGKTNI

-537 LQLCVALMRVEQ
+537 LRLCYALMQLEQ
-549 QEQTITGGKWE
+549 AEQDK
-560 VPYRSISLSRRW
+560 
-572 VWACSCWRRA
+572 
-582 VSTVDFTWYSFIRS
+582 
-596 SRMGLYLS
+596 

>member
-1 MPSFLLSKLKQAQPS
+1 MPEFLLSKLKRAKPS
-16 MRRRLFLY
+16 MRRRLLLY

-33 AVLLVALLLLGQ
+33 FSLFAVLLLLGQ

-50 AETEKALTFQMGA
+50 EEMKKSLTFQMEA
-63 FRSDMAS
+63 FRSDVTS
-70 LWRNVSVMGI
+70 LWRNVSVMGV
-80 HLSQDMTAII
+80 HLSEDMTALI
-90 EEQTSDFSSLNGDV
+90 EERVKDFDALSGSADALEQ
-104 AAVGDLQEAMLEPL
+104 LEASMLGPL
-118 CQYVRQTDCS
+118 CQYVQQADCS
-128 GAFIML
+128 GGFVL
-134 GASLS
+134 LSVSLNP
-139 SDPAVDSHAGLYVQ
+139 DAAADSFSGLYVQ

-202 AASAPIERACRTTEL
+202 AVSAPIERACRTTEL

-225 QAILLTVPMIGADGT
+225 QAILLSVPMVGADGR

-251 TYFLAHHAQPTGIG
+251 TYFSAHHAQPSAVS

-273 SAEGLDVQRGLLTYP
+273 AAEGLDIQKGLLTYP
-288 TGDFCFVPDELLEK
+288 AGGFCFVPDELLAEK
-302 RSLRGG
+302 SLRGG
-308 LSAFVGTEL
+308 LSAFVGSEL
-317 SFVGIS
+317 FFVGIS
-323 EPFTVAAGDEASPD
+323 EPFTVAAGDEAPHD

-382 PILEDIDHVTVA
+382 PILRDIERLKDES
-394 GGEKG
+394 GGTQMT
-399 KPIFEELLPI
+399 FDELQPVSARL
-409 SEKMRSHE
+409 RSHE
-417 EAVTA
+417 QTITVLET
-422 LKAERQDAQDRAE
+422 
-435 QLLGEKLGLEEQ
+435 EKLDLQGQ
-447 VEGMQGQL
+447 VEHMQSQVVDTQEQL

-462 RRLAHLGK
+462 RRLAYLGK
-470 KELKPAD
+470 KELDPAD
-477 YDKFL
+477 YQKFL
-482 KGYAKLSAKELE
+482 EGYAKLSSKELE
-494 ICEAL
+494 ICAAL
-499 VSGLSTRQCAEQIGC
+499 AKGLSARQCTEQTGNALSTI
-514 ASSIVD
+514 D
-520 TYRKRVYEKAGI
+520 TYRKRVYEKTNI

-537 LQLCVALMRVEQ
+537 LRLCYALMQLEQ
-549 QEQTITGGKWE
+549 AEQDK
-560 VPYRSISLSRRW
+560 
-572 VWACSCWRRA
+572 
-582 VSTVDFTWYSFIRS
+582 
-596 SRMGLYLS
+596 

>member
-1 MPSFLLSKLKQAQPS
+1 MPEFLLSKLKRAKPS
-16 MRRRLFLY
+16 MRRRLLLY

-33 AVLLVALLLLGQ
+33 FSLFAVLLLLGQ

-50 AETEKALTFQMGA
+50 EEMKKSLTFQMEA
-63 FRSDMAS
+63 FRSDVTS
-70 LWRNVSVMGI
+70 LWRNVSVMGV
-80 HLSQDMTAII
+80 HLSEDMTALI
-90 EEQTSDFSSLNGDV
+90 EERVKDFDALSGSADALEQ
-104 AAVGDLQEAMLEPL
+104 LEASMLGPL
-118 CQYVRQTDCS
+118 CQYVQQADCS
-128 GAFIML
+128 GGFVL
-134 GASLS
+134 LSVSLNP
-139 SDPAVDSHAGLYVQ
+139 DAAADSFSGLYVQ

-173 GRQHRVMPHRKW
+173 GRQHRVMPHRTW

-225 QAILLTVPMIGADGT
+225 QAILLSVPMVGADGR

-251 TYFLAHHAQPTGIG
+251 IYFSAHHAQPSAVS

-273 SAEGLDVQRGLLTYP
+273 AAEGLDIQKGLLTYP
-288 TGDFCFVPDELLEK
+288 AGGFCFVPDELLAEK
-302 RSLRGG
+302 SLRGG
-308 LSAFVGTEL
+308 LSAFVGSEL

-323 EPFTVAAGDEASPD
+323 EPFTVAAGDEAPHD

-382 PILEDIDHVTVA
+382 PILRDIERLKDES
-394 GGEKG
+394 GGTQMT
-399 KPIFEELLPI
+399 FDELQPVSTRL
-409 SEKMRSHE
+409 RSHE
-417 EAVTA
+417 QTITVLET
-422 LKAERQDAQDRAE
+422 
-435 QLLGEKLGLEEQ
+435 EKLDLQGQ
-447 VEGMQGQL
+447 VEHMQSQVVDTQEQL

-462 RRLAHLGK
+462 RRLAYLGK
-470 KELKPAD
+470 KELDPAD
-477 YDKFL
+477 YQKFL
-482 KGYAKLSAKELE
+482 EGYAKLSSKELE
-494 ICEAL
+494 ICAAL
-499 VSGLSTRQCAEQIGC
+499 AKGLSARQCAEQTGNALSTI
-514 ASSIVD
+514 D
-520 TYRKRVYEKAGI
+520 TYRKRVYGKTNI

-537 LQLCVALMRVEQ
+537 LRLCYALMQLEQ
-549 QEQTITGGKWE
+549 AEQDK
-560 VPYRSISLSRRW
+560 
-572 VWACSCWRRA
+572 
-582 VSTVDFTWYSFIRS
+582 
-596 SRMGLYLS
+596 

>member
-1 MPSFLLSKLKQAQPS
+1 MPEFLLSKLKRAKPS
-16 MRRRLFLY
+16 MRRRLLLY

-33 AVLLVALLLLGQ
+33 FSLFAVLLLLGQ

-50 AETEKALTFQMGA
+50 EEMKKTLTFQMEA
-63 FRSDMAS
+63 FRSDVTS
-70 LWRNVSVMGI
+70 LWRNVSVMGV
-80 HLSQDMTAII
+80 HLSEDMTALI
-90 EEQTSDFSSLNGDV
+90 EERVKDFDALSGSADALEQ
-104 AAVGDLQEAMLEPL
+104 LEASMLGPL
-118 CQYVRQTDCS
+118 CQHVQQADCS
-128 GAFIML
+128 GGFVL
-134 GASLS
+134 LSVSLNP
-139 SDPAVDSHAGLYVQ
+139 DAAADSFSRLYVQ

-225 QAILLTVPMIGADGT
+225 QAILLSVPMVGADGR

-251 TYFLAHHAQPTGIG
+251 TYFSAHHAQPSAVS

-273 SAEGLDVQRGLLTYP
+273 AAEGLDIQKGLLTYP
-288 TGDFCFVPDELLEK
+288 AGGFCFVPDELLAEK
-302 RSLRGG
+302 SLRGG

-323 EPFTVAAGDEASPD
+323 EPFTVAAGDEAPHD

-382 PILEDIDHVTVA
+382 PILRDIERLKDES
-394 GGEKG
+394 GGAQMT
-399 KPIFEELLPI
+399 FDELQPVSARL
-409 SEKMRSHE
+409 RSHE
-417 EAVTA
+417 QTITVLET
-422 LKAERQDAQDRAE
+422 
-435 QLLGEKLGLEEQ
+435 EKLDLQGQ
-447 VEGMQGQL
+447 VEHMQSQVVDTQEQL

-462 RRLAHLGK
+462 RRLAYLGK
-470 KELKPAD
+470 KELDPAD
-477 YDKFL
+477 YQKFL
-482 KGYAKLSAKELE
+482 EGYAKLSSKELE
-494 ICEAL
+494 ICAAL
-499 VSGLSTRQCAEQIGC
+499 AKGLSARQCAEQTGNALSTI
-514 ASSIVD
+514 D
-520 TYRKRVYEKAGI
+520 TYRKRVYGKTNI

-537 LQLCVALMRVEQ
+537 LRLCYALMQLEQ
-549 QEQTITGGKWE
+549 AEQDK
-560 VPYRSISLSRRW
+560 
-572 VWACSCWRRA
+572 
-582 VSTVDFTWYSFIRS
+582 
-596 SRMGLYLS
+596 

>member
-1 MPSFLLSKLKQAQPS
+1 M
-16 MRRRLFLY
+16 
-24 MGALAALLL
+24 
-33 AVLLVALLLLGQ
+33 
-45 LKSPR
+45 
-50 AETEKALTFQMGA
+50 
-63 FRSDMAS
+63 
-70 LWRNVSVMGI
+70 
-80 HLSQDMTAII
+80 
-90 EEQTSDFSSLNGDV
+90 
-104 AAVGDLQEAMLEPL
+104 
-118 CQYVRQTDCS
+118 RQTDCS
-128 GAFIML
+128 GAFILL

-139 SDPAVDSHAGLYVQ
+139 SDPAADSHAGLYVQ
-153 RSNAEHTTSDLLLY
+153 RGNAEHTTGELLLY

-173 GRQHRVMPHRKW
+173 GRRHKVMPHRKW
-185 AQEFCPA
+185 AQEF
-192 DFPGLADQLE
+192 DLSSFPGFAEHLE
-202 AASAPIERACRTTEL
+202 KASAPIEHSCRTTEFI
-217 LTLPGTTE
+217 TLPGTTE

-251 TYFLAHHAQPTGIG
+251 TYFLAHHTQPTGIG

-273 SAEGLDVQRGLLTYP
+273 AAEGLDVQRGLLTYP

-308 LSAFVGTEL
+308 LTAFAGSEL

-323 EPFTVAAGDEASPD
+323 EPFTVAVGDVAPHD

-342 PKSDYDRALLK
+342 SKAAYDRAMLK
-353 SRLEAAGVLM
+353 SVIEIAA
-363 LLLFF
+363 LLTLLVFF
-368 AVSCCLFYT
+368 AVGCCLFYT

-394 GGEKG
+394 GGEEG

-470 KELKPAD
+470 KELDPAD
-477 YDKFL
+477 YEKFL
-482 KGYAKLSAKELE
+482 KGYAKLSTKELE

-499 VSGLSTRQCAEQIGC
+499 VSGLSPRQCAEQIGC
-514 ASSIVD
+514 ASSTVD
-520 TYRKRVYEKAGI
+520 TYRKRVYEKTGI
-532 HRVRQ
+532 HKVRQ
-537 LQLCVALMRVEQ
+537 LQLCVALMRTEQ
-549 QEQTITGGKWE
+549 QESETQKE
-560 VPYRSISLSRRW
+560 
-572 VWACSCWRRA
+572 
-582 VSTVDFTWYSFIRS
+582 
-596 SRMGLYLS
+596 

>member
-1 MPSFLLSKLKQAQPS
+1 MPEFLLSKLKRAKPS
-16 MRRRLFLY
+16 MRRRLLLY

-33 AVLLVALLLLGQ
+33 FSLFAVLLLLGQ

-50 AETEKALTFQMGA
+50 EEMKKSLTFQMDA
-63 FRSDMAS
+63 FRSDVTS
-70 LWRNVSVMGI
+70 LGRNVSVMGV
-80 HLSQDMTAII
+80 HLSEDMTALI
-90 EEQTSDFSSLNGDV
+90 EERVKDFDALSGSADALEQ
-104 AAVGDLQEAMLEPL
+104 LEASMLGSL
-118 CQYVRQTDCS
+118 CQYVQQADCS
-128 GAFIML
+128 GGFVL
-134 GASLS
+134 LSVSLNP
-139 SDPAVDSHAGLYVQ
+139 DAAADSFSGLYVQ

-192 DFPGLADQLE
+192 DFPGLADQLK

-225 QAILLTVPMIGADGT
+225 QAILLSVPMVGADGR

-251 TYFLAHHAQPTGIG
+251 TYFSAHHAQPSAVS

-273 SAEGLDVQRGLLTYP
+273 AAEGLDIQKGLLTYP
-288 TGDFCFVPDELLEK
+288 AGGFCFVPDELLAEK
-302 RSLRGG
+302 SLRGG

-323 EPFTVAAGDEASPD
+323 EPFTVATGDEAPHD

-382 PILEDIDHVTVA
+382 PILRDIERLKDES
-394 GGEKG
+394 GGTQMT
-399 KPIFEELLPI
+399 FDELQPVSARL
-409 SEKMRSHE
+409 RSHE
-417 EAVTA
+417 QTITVLET
-422 LKAERQDAQDRAE
+422 
-435 QLLGEKLGLEEQ
+435 EKLDLQGQ
-447 VEGMQGQL
+447 VEHMQSQVVDTQEQL

-462 RRLAHLGK
+462 RRLAYLGK
-470 KELKPAD
+470 KELDPAD
-477 YDKFL
+477 YQKFL
-482 KGYAKLSAKELE
+482 EGYAKLSSKELE
-494 ICEAL
+494 ICAAL
-499 VSGLSTRQCAEQIGC
+499 AKGLSARQCAEQTGNALSTI
-514 ASSIVD
+514 D
-520 TYRKRVYEKAGI
+520 TYRKRVYGKTNI

-537 LQLCVALMRVEQ
+537 LRLCYALMQLEQ
-549 QEQTITGGKWE
+549 AEQDK
-560 VPYRSISLSRRW
+560 
-572 VWACSCWRRA
+572 
-582 VSTVDFTWYSFIRS
+582 
-596 SRMGLYLS
+596 

>member
-1 MPSFLLSKLKQAQPS
+1 MTRPALSELHSIRRS
-16 MRRRLFLY
+16 MQKRLAFY
-24 MGALAALLL
+24 MITLAILLAAT
-33 AVLLVALLLLGQ
+33 LVAGLFFFDQ

-50 AETEKALTFQMGA
+50 EGMVTSLNFRMEA
-63 FRSDMAS
+63 FASDMES
-70 LWRNVSVMGI
+70 LWRNVSVMGV
-80 HLSQDMTAII
+80 HLSEDMTDLI
-90 EEQTSDFSSLNGDV
+90 EERTADFSALRGD
-104 AAVGDLQEAMLEPL
+104 ADAMEALQEAMLEPL

-128 GAFIML
+128 GAFILL

-139 SDPAVDSHAGLYVQ
+139 SDPAADSHAGLYVQ
-153 RSNAEHTTSDLLLY
+153 RGNAEHTTGELLLY

-173 GRQHRVMPHRKW
+173 GRRHKVMPHRKW
-185 AQEFCPA
+185 AQEF
-192 DFPGLADQLE
+192 DLSSFPGFAEHLE
-202 AASAPIERACRTTEL
+202 KASAPIEHSCRTTEFI
-217 LTLPGTTE
+217 TLPGTTE

-308 LSAFVGTEL
+308 LTAFVGSEL

-323 EPFTVAAGDEASPD
+323 EPFTVAVGDEAPHD

-342 PKSDYDRALLK
+342 SKTAYDRAMLK
-353 SRLEAAGVLM
+353 SVIEIAALLTLLVFFAAG
-363 LLLFF
+363 
-368 AVSCCLFYT
+368 CCLFYT
-377 RRYLR
+377 RRYFR

-394 GGEKG
+394 GGEEG

-417 EAVTA
+417 EAVTV

-470 KELKPAD
+470 KELDPAD
-477 YDKFL
+477 YEKFL
-482 KGYAKLSAKELE
+482 KGYAKLSTKELE

-514 ASSIVD
+514 ASSTVD
-520 TYRKRVYEKAGI
+520 TYRKRVYEKTGI
-532 HRVRQ
+532 HKVRQ
-537 LQLCVALMRVEQ
+537 LQLCVALMRTEQ
-549 QEQTITGGKWE
+549 QESETQKE
-560 VPYRSISLSRRW
+560 
-572 VWACSCWRRA
+572 
-582 VSTVDFTWYSFIRS
+582 
-596 SRMGLYLS
+596 

>member
-1 MPSFLLSKLKQAQPS
+1 MPEFLLSKLKRAKPS
-16 MRRRLFLY
+16 MRRRLLLY

-33 AVLLVALLLLGQ
+33 FSLFAVLLLLGQ

-50 AETEKALTFQMGA
+50 EEMKKSLTFQMET
-63 FRSDMAS
+63 FRSDVTS
-70 LWRNVSVMGI
+70 LWRNVSVMGV
-80 HLSQDMTAII
+80 HLSEDITALI
-90 EEQTSDFSSLNGDV
+90 EERVKDFDALSGSADALEQ
-104 AAVGDLQEAMLEPL
+104 LEASMLGPL
-118 CQYVRQTDCS
+118 CQYVQQADCS
-128 GAFIML
+128 GGFVL
-134 GASLS
+134 LSVSLNP
-139 SDPAVDSHAGLYVQ
+139 DAAADSFSGLYVQ

-225 QAILLTVPMIGADGT
+225 QAILLSVPMVGADGR
-240 VYGLC
+240 VDGLC

-251 TYFLAHHAQPTGIG
+251 TYFSAHHAQPSAVS

-273 SAEGLDVQRGLLTYP
+273 AAEGLDIQKGLLTYP
-288 TGDFCFVPDELLEK
+288 AGGFCFVPDELLAEK
-302 RSLRGG
+302 SLRGG

-323 EPFTVAAGDEASPD
+323 EPFTVAAGDEAPHD

-382 PILEDIDHVTVA
+382 PILRDIERLKDES
-394 GGEKG
+394 GGTQMT
-399 KPIFEELLPI
+399 FDELQPVSARL
-409 SEKMRSHE
+409 RSHE
-417 EAVTA
+417 QTITVLET
-422 LKAERQDAQDRAE
+422 
-435 QLLGEKLGLEEQ
+435 EKLDLQGQ
-447 VEGMQGQL
+447 VEHMQSQVVDTQEQL

-462 RRLAHLGK
+462 RRLAYLGK
-470 KELKPAD
+470 KELDPAD
-477 YDKFL
+477 YQKFL
-482 KGYAKLSAKELE
+482 EGYAKLSSKELE
-494 ICEAL
+494 ICAAL
-499 VSGLSTRQCAEQIGC
+499 AKGLSARQCAEQTGNALSTI
-514 ASSIVD
+514 D
-520 TYRKRVYEKAGI
+520 TYRKRVYGKTNI

-537 LQLCVALMRVEQ
+537 LRLCYALMQLEQ
-549 QEQTITGGKWE
+549 AEQDK
-560 VPYRSISLSRRW
+560 
-572 VWACSCWRRA
+572 
-582 VSTVDFTWYSFIRS
+582 
-596 SRMGLYLS
+596 

>member
-288 TGDFCFVPDELLEK
+288 AGGFCFVPDELLAEK
-302 RSLRGG
+302 SLRGG

-323 EPFTVAAGDEASPD
+323 EPFTVAAGDEAPHD

-342 PKSDYDRALLK
+342 SKAAYDRAMLK
-353 SRLEAAGVLM
+353 SVIEIAA
-363 LLLFF
+363 LLTLLVFF
-368 AVSCCLFYT
+368 AVGCCLFYT

-514 ASSIVD
+514 ASSTVD
-520 TYRKRVYEKAGI
+520 TYRKRVYEKTGI

-537 LQLCVALMRVEQ
+537 LQLCVALMRMEQ
-549 QEQTITGGKWE
+549 QESETQKE
-560 VPYRSISLSRRW
+560 
-572 VWACSCWRRA
+572 
-582 VSTVDFTWYSFIRS
+582 
-596 SRMGLYLS
+596 

>member
-1 MPSFLLSKLKQAQPS
+1 MPEFLLSKLKRAKPS
-16 MRRRLFLY
+16 MRRRLLLY

-33 AVLLVALLLLGQ
+33 FSLFAVLLLLGQ

-50 AETEKALTFQMGA
+50 EEMKKSLTFQMEA
-63 FRSDMAS
+63 FRSDVTS
-70 LWRNVSVMGI
+70 LWRNVSVMGV
-80 HLSQDMTAII
+80 HLLEDMTALI
-90 EEQTSDFSSLNGDV
+90 EERVKDFDALSGSADALEQ
-104 AAVGDLQEAMLEPL
+104 LEASMLGPL
-118 CQYVRQTDCS
+118 CQYVQQADCS
-128 GAFIML
+128 GGFVL
-134 GASLS
+134 LSVSLNP
-139 SDPAVDSHAGLYVQ
+139 DAAADSFSGLYVQ

-225 QAILLTVPMIGADGT
+225 QAILLSVPMVGADGR

-251 TYFLAHHAQPTGIG
+251 TYFSAHHAQPSAVS

-273 SAEGLDVQRGLLTYP
+273 AAEGLDIQKGLLTYP
-288 TGDFCFVPDELLEK
+288 AGGFCFVPDELLAEK
-302 RSLRGG
+302 SLRGG

-323 EPFTVAAGDEASPD
+323 EPFTVAAGDEAPHD

-382 PILEDIDHVTVA
+382 PILRDIERLKDES
-394 GGEKG
+394 GGTQMT
-399 KPIFEELLPI
+399 FDELQSVSARL
-409 SEKMRSHE
+409 RSHE
-417 EAVTA
+417 QTITVLET
-422 LKAERQDAQDRAE
+422 
-435 QLLGEKLGLEEQ
+435 EKLDLQGQ
-447 VEGMQGQL
+447 VEHMQSQVVDTQGQL

-462 RRLAHLGK
+462 RRLAYLGK
-470 KELKPAD
+470 KELDPAD
-477 YDKFL
+477 YQKFL
-482 KGYAKLSAKELE
+482 EGYAKLSSKELE
-494 ICEAL
+494 ICAAL
-499 VSGLSTRQCAEQIGC
+499 AKGLSARQCAEQTGNALSTI
-514 ASSIVD
+514 D
-520 TYRKRVYEKAGI
+520 TYRKRVYGKTNI

-537 LQLCVALMRVEQ
+537 LRLCYALMQLEQ
-549 QEQTITGGKWE
+549 AEQDK
-560 VPYRSISLSRRW
+560 
-572 VWACSCWRRA
+572 
-582 VSTVDFTWYSFIRS
+582 
-596 SRMGLYLS
+596 

>member
-1 MPSFLLSKLKQAQPS
+1 MPEFLLSKLKRAKPS
-16 MRRRLFLY
+16 MRRRLLLY

-33 AVLLVALLLLGQ
+33 FSLFAVLLLLGQ

-50 AETEKALTFQMGA
+50 EEMKKSLTFQMEA
-63 FRSDMAS
+63 FRSDVTS
-70 LWRNVSVMGI
+70 LWRNVSVMGV
-80 HLSQDMTAII
+80 HLSEDMTALI
-90 EEQTSDFSSLNGDV
+90 EERVKDFDALSGSADALEQ
-104 AAVGDLQEAMLEPL
+104 LEASMLGPL
-118 CQYVRQTDCS
+118 CQYVQQADCS
-128 GAFIML
+128 GGFVL
-134 GASLS
+134 LSVSLNP
-139 SDPAVDSHAGLYVQ
+139 DAAADSFSGLYVQ

-185 AQEFCPA
+185 AQEFCPV

-225 QAILLTVPMIGADGT
+225 QAILLSVPMVGADGR

-251 TYFLAHHAQPTGIG
+251 TYFSAHHAQPSAVS

-273 SAEGLDVQRGLLTYP
+273 AAEGLDIQKGLLTYP
-288 TGDFCFVPDELLEK
+288 AGGFCFVPDELLAEK
-302 RSLRGG
+302 SLRGG

-323 EPFTVAAGDEASPD
+323 EPFTVAAGDEAPHD

-342 PKSDYDRALLK
+342 SKSDYDHALLK

-382 PILEDIDHVTVA
+382 PILRDIERLKDES
-394 GGEKG
+394 GGTQMT
-399 KPIFEELLPI
+399 FDELQPVSARL
-409 SEKMRSHE
+409 RSHE
-417 EAVTA
+417 QTITVLET
-422 LKAERQDAQDRAE
+422 
-435 QLLGEKLGLEEQ
+435 EKLDLQGQ
-447 VEGMQGQL
+447 VEHMQSQVVDTQEQL

-462 RRLAHLGK
+462 RRLAYLGK
-470 KELKPAD
+470 KELDPAD
-477 YDKFL
+477 YQKFL
-482 KGYAKLSAKELE
+482 EGYAKLSSKELE
-494 ICEAL
+494 ICAAL
-499 VSGLSTRQCAEQIGC
+499 AKGLSARQCAEQTGNALSTI
-514 ASSIVD
+514 D
-520 TYRKRVYEKAGI
+520 TYRKRVYGKTNI

-537 LQLCVALMRVEQ
+537 LRLCYALMQLEQ
-549 QEQTITGGKWE
+549 AEQDK
-560 VPYRSISLSRRW
+560 
-572 VWACSCWRRA
+572 
-582 VSTVDFTWYSFIRS
+582 
-596 SRMGLYLS
+596 

>member
-382 PILEDIDHVTVA
+382 PILRDIDHVTVA

-409 SEKMRSHE
+409 SEKMRSPRLRSHE
-417 EAVTA
+417 QTITVLET
-422 LKAERQDAQDRAE
+422 
-435 QLLGEKLGLEEQ
+435 EKLDLQGQ
-447 VEGMQGQL
+447 VEHMQSQVVDTQEQL

-462 RRLAHLGK
+462 RRLAYLGK
-470 KELKPAD
+470 KDLDPAD
-477 YDKFL
+477 YQKFL
-482 KGYAKLSAKELE
+482 EGYAKLSSKELE
-494 ICEAL
+494 ICAAL
-499 VSGLSTRQCAEQIGC
+499 AKGLSARQCAEQTGNALSTI
-514 ASSIVD
+514 D
-520 TYRKRVYEKAGI
+520 TYRKRVYGKTNI

-537 LQLCVALMRVEQ
+537 LRLCYALMQLEQ
-549 QEQTITGGKWE
+549 AEQDK
-560 VPYRSISLSRRW
+560 
-572 VWACSCWRRA
+572 
-582 VSTVDFTWYSFIRS
+582 
-596 SRMGLYLS
+596 